1 MKTVSIIAS
10 FVVTVALVFY
20 SIGFTKER
28 KRRLV
33 TGKVLLFYTIGVCL
47 DITSTILM
55 IIGSSKGMI
64 TPHGLIGYSSLL
76 GMLTDT
82 ILLWL
87 HNLNQGPDTEVKRG
101 LQLYSRIAFTW
112 WIIAYITGGLLVA
125 ISKMKS

>member
-20 SIGFTKER
+20 SIGFTKEN
-28 KRRLV
+28 KSKLV
-33 TGKVLLFYTIGVCL
+33 TGNVLLFYTIGVCL

-82 ILLWL
+82 ILFWR
-87 HNLNQGPDTEVKRG
+87 HNLKQGSETEVNRG
-101 LQLYSRIAFTW
+101 LQIYSRIAFAW
-112 WIIAYITGGLLVA
+112 WVIAYITGGLLVA
-125 ISKMKS
+125 ISKMKG